1 MTDCYASKYKT
12 ACLCSFI
19 IFFAQSKKYFIYVCT
34 TIGRHK
40 PYHSGKQSSTCLG
53 CIGTITLQVA
63 MSGMSSHIHHPSV
76 EERFSL
82 GKKNLNTVS
91 LLVVLQSHRL
101 SLLWNTERES
111 ERKTVLPFKEML
123 TSPVQHLG
131 LPCDPSTLDEHNNVA
146 PKLPYTFSTQALMWK
161 FA

>member
-101 SLLWNTERES
+101 SLLWNTERERVR
-111 ERKTVLPFKEML
+111 ERLSFPSKRCWQAL
-123 TSPVQHLG
+123 S
-131 LPCDPSTLDEHNNVA
+131 STLGCLVT
-146 PKLPYTFSTQALMWK
+146 LPHLMNTIM
-161 FA
+161 